1 MNDWKAC
8 VGKMSDRE
16 VARRFGLG
24 ASTVRRFRQSNNILG
39 FCPEDTE
46 LSPDLIV
53 QLAKETN
60 YRLAKRFGVSIKR
73 IEQARA
79 ELKIPEPKT
88 IRERFKPLEDI
99 WTSEAIALLGR
110 MPDTEV
116 ADRLGVSNF
125 PVKKKRKELGIKSYK
140 RPLPEIT
147 PEIASEFGRVSDAEL
162 ARRFNVSVSFIRRA
176 RIKLRASISAF
187 CRPLI
192 CSGLRG

>member
-1 MNDWKAC
+1 MSDWKSYA
-8 VGKMSDRE
+8 GEMSDRE
-16 VARRFGLG
+16 VARRFGIG
-24 ASTVRRFRQSNNILG
+24 ASTVRRFRHSSDIPKFFPG
-39 FCPEDTE
+39 RAE
-46 LSPDLIV
+46 LPAALV
-53 QLAKETN
+53 TQLAMETN
-60 YRLAKRFGVSIKR
+60 HRLAKGFGVSIKR

-125 PVKKKRKELGIKSYK
+125 PVKKKRKELGIQSYK

-147 PEIASEFGRVSDAEL
+147 PEIASEFGAFLMQS
-162 ARRFNVSVSFIRRA
+162 
-176 RIKLRASISAF
+176 LRAGSM
-187 CRPLI
+187 CR
-192 CSGLRG
+192 

>member
-73 IEQARA
+73 IKRARA
-79 ELKIPEPKT
+79 ELKIPESK
-88 IRERFKPLEDI
+88 ISRERFKPLEDI
-99 WTSEAIALLGR
+99 WTSEAIALLGM

-125 PVKKKRKELGIKSYK
+125 PVKKMRRELGIQAYK
-140 RPLPEIT
+140 RPLPEMT
-147 PEIASEFGRVSDAEL
+147 PETISE
-162 ARRFNVSVSFIRRA
+162 
-176 RIKLRASISAF
+176 F
-187 CRPLI
+187 CRPVRRRDRPPAQRVGELYPQGADKDGEGQPAIDAGPTLI
-192 CSGLRG
+192 EG

>member
-60 YRLAKRFGVSIKR
+60 FRLAKRFGISIKR
-73 IEQARA
+73 IKRARA
-79 ELKIPEPKT
+79 ELKIPEAK
-88 IRERFKPLEDI
+88 ISRERFKPLEDI
-99 WTSEAIALLGR
+99 WTSGAIALLGM
-110 MPDTEV
+110 MPDTEI

-125 PVKKKRKELGIKSYK
+125 SVKKMRKELGIQAYK
-140 RPLPEIT
+140 RPLPEMT
-147 PEIASEFGRVSDAEL
+147 PETISEFAGLSDAEI
-162 ARRFNVSVSFIRRA
+162 ARRLSVSVSYIRRA
-176 RIKLRASISAF
+176 RIKMEK
-187 CRPLI
+187 
-192 CSGLRG
+192 GGQQ

>member
-162 ARRFNVSVSFIRRA
+162 ARRFNVSVRFIRRA
-176 RIKLRASISAF
+176 RIKMEKGS
-187 CRPLI
+187 
-192 CSGLRG
+192 

>member
-1 MNDWKAC
+1 MSDWKSYA
-8 VGKMSDRE
+8 GEMSDRE
-16 VARRFGLG
+16 VARRFGIG
-24 ASTVRRFRQSNNILG
+24 ASTVRRFRHSSDIPKFFPG
-39 FCPEDTE
+39 RAE
-46 LSPDLIV
+46 LPAALV
-53 QLAKETN
+53 TQLAMETN
-60 YRLAKRFGVSIKR
+60 HRLAKGFGVSIKR

-79 ELKIPEPKT
+79 ELKIPERKT

-125 PVKKKRKELGIKSYK
+125 PVKKKRKELGIQSYK

-147 PEIASEFGRVSDAEL
+147 PEIASEFGGVSDAEL

-176 RIKLRASISAF
+176 RIKMEKGS
-187 CRPLI
+187 
-192 CSGLRG
+192 